1 MRVAFIAAHAI
12 VNRVSRRLAAAARI
26 PADASVTFRRGPWC
40 IDVAGSGDCVKR
52 IVLADGGE
60 CSAWSSRIVR
70 GALLTVVV
78 SYGGDGGAFDEV
90 TILLTADE
98 VTGAAA
104 EAMVRRADGEN
115 DE

>member
-1 MRVAFIAAHAI
+1 MRVTFIVAHAI
-12 VNRVSRRLAAAARI
+12 VNRVSRRLATAARV
-26 PADASVTFRRGPWC
+26 PYGASVTFRRGQWC
-40 IDVAGSGDCVKR
+40 VDVAGSGDYVKR

-60 CSAWSSRIVR
+60 CSAWSSGVDR
-70 GALLTVVV
+70 GAVFTVVV

-104 EAMVRRADGEN
+104 EAMVRRADG
-115 DE
+115 DEDE

>member
-1 MRVAFIAAHAI
+1 MRVAFIVAHAI

-26 PADASVTFRRGPWC
+26 PSDASVTFRRGPWC
-40 IDVAGSGDCVKR
+40 VDVAGSGECVKR

-60 CSAWSSRIVR
+60 CSAWCSGIDR
-70 GALLTVVV
+70 GALFTVVV

-98 VTGAAA
+98 VTDAVA
-104 EAMVRRADGEN
+104 EAMVRRADGGE